1 MQEQIEILKKFLEDN
16 IEKLSD
22 KEIEILN
29 YQINYLQDC
38 NEKYSKAM
46 LEFESNPEI
55 VEKAK
60 SNANKIKGVINV

>member
-38 NEKYSKAM
+38 NEKYSKVM